1 MRRTGP
7 WAQGFVWPSKREP
20 ADRVA
25 ILFDDRGGP
34 PVLEP
39 TGAPG
44 VDFGTEEGERWLNGV
59 LAPYRTRTAPR
70 PDGRGI

>member
-1 MRRTGP
+1 MPRSSR
-7 WAQGFVWPSKREP
+7 PSKREP

-25 ILFDDRGGP
+25 ILFDDRGEA

-39 TGAPG
+39 TGAPC
-44 VDFGTEEGERWLNGV
+44 VDFGTEEGETWLNGV

-70 PDGRGI
+70 QRDREE